1 MLLSQSTSFAAL
13 AGRALDSGAFTLSAT
28 ASSGLTVS
36 FGSLTTS
43 VCSVTGDSVALLTVG
58 TCTIAADQAGN
69 ATYAA
74 APQVQ
79 QSFVVS
85 PAGGTGGGSADI
97 PTLPEW
103 GAILMGLMLLTLG
116 MRRRQQGR

>member
-43 VCSVTGDSVALLTVG
+43 VCSVTGNSVALPSIG

-69 ATYAA
+69 ATFPA

-85 PAGGTGGGSADI
+85 PTGGTRGGSADI
-97 PTLPEW
+97 PTLLEW
-103 GAILMGLMLLTLG
+103 GAILMLLTLG
-116 MRRRQQGR
+116 MRRRQQER